1 MDRNRFYP
9 TADGL
14 EPRVTPQVSPAQ
26 AVGAF
31 VRAQANHD
39 TVQEVFDTFGRPR
52 TQQAIQFLAERLPQV
67 AVESRADAA
76 VLDQFLADLLAAAA
90 ADPARAAT
98 YRQYAGAVGA
108 VQFEA
113 QVSGVY
119 ADFFALGFGGRPVVP
134 PPPPPPPPT
143 PVDFGTDTRGPLP
156 FPLNDPAFRAIDN
169 GVRIQDVTAGT
180 GDAVAFGDSVTVN
193 YTGYLR
199 STGAVFDSNTNT
211 QFRAATSGPNSVIP
225 GFANGLVGMREGGVR
240 RIDIPSSQ
248 AYGTAG
254 RPGIPPNSDLV
265 FEVTLVSVN

>member
-26 AVGAF
+26 VVGAF
-31 VRAQANHD
+31 VRAQTNTD
-39 TVQEVFDTFGRPR
+39 TVQEVFDTFGKPR
-52 TQQAIQFLAERLPQV
+52 TQVAITALAQRLPQV

-76 VLDQFLADLLAAAA
+76 VLDQFRAELLAAAA

-113 QVSGVY
+113 QVSAAY
-119 ADFFALGFGGRPVVP
+119 ADFFALGFGGTPVVP

-143 PVDFGTDTRGPLP
+143 PVNFGTDTRGPLP
-156 FPLNDPAFRAIDN
+156 FPLDDPAFRTIEN
-169 GVRIQDVTAGT
+169 GVRIQDVTVGS
-180 GDAVAFGDSVTVN
+180 GDEVSLGDEVN
-193 YTGYLR
+193 VGYTGYLR
-199 STGAVFDSNTNT
+199 TTGAVFDSNPDAE
-211 QFRAATSGPNSVIP
+211 FRAATSGLNSVIP
-225 GFANGLVGMREGGVR
+225 GFANGLVGMRVGGVR

-248 AYGTAG
+248 AYGSAA
-254 RPGIPPNSDLV
+254 RPGIPANSDLV
-265 FEVTLVSVN
+265 FEVTLISVN